1 MASEPPSSPSSAT
14 QRVGGDRKG
23 GFAREGLQN
32 IVVLGAGAWGT
43 ALAVMLTRSGHR
55 VTLCARREEAA
66 REIAAAR
73 ENRAHLPDVTLPA
86 QLAVTASWT
95 NAVAEAQ
102 IVVMAIPSRFARDSM
117 VPVASAIPHAAI
129 IVSATKGI
137 EADSLKTMTT
147 MLVELVPSARA
158 YGALSGPGFAAEV
171 ARGLPVALV
180 AASSNAEAAR
190 EVQHVFASQS
200 MRVYAGTDLTGVEL
214 CGAAKNV
221 IAVAAGI
228 SDGLALGSSARAA
241 VVTRG
246 LAELGRLIEAAGGRR
261 ETVMGLAGLGDIVL
275 TCTGDLSRNRS
286 FGLAFARGERNKSEL
301 VSGGVAEGVFN
312 AKSIRELARRHGVE
326 MPIVEA
332 VCRTLYEGES
342 PQAMVD
348 GLLSRALKSEF

>member
-1 MASEPPSSPSSAT
+1 MKT
-14 QRVGGDRKG
+14 
-23 GFAREGLQN
+23 QN

-43 ALAVMLTRSGHR
+43 ALAVMLTRSGYR
-55 VTLCARREEAA
+55 VTLCARREKAA
-66 REIAAAR
+66 REITGAR
-73 ENRAHLPDVTLPA
+73 ENRAHLRDVTLPA

-95 NAVAEAQ
+95 TAVADAQ

-117 VPVASAIPHAAI
+117 VPVASAIPRGALL
-129 IVSATKGI
+129 VSATKGI

-147 MLVELVPSARA
+147 MLAELVPSARA
-158 YGALSGPGFAAEV
+158 YAALSGPGFAAEV
-171 ARGLPVALV
+171 ARRLPVALV

-190 EVQHVFASQS
+190 EVQQTFASPS
-200 MRVYAGTDLTGVEL
+200 MRIYTSTDPTGVEL

-221 IAVAAGI
+221 IAIAAGM

-241 VVTRG
+241 VVTRAV
-246 LAELGRLIEAAGGRR
+246 AEIARLIQAAGGRR

-286 FGLAFARGERNKSEL
+286 YGLAFARGERDKIEL
-301 VSGGVAEGVFN
+301 ASGGVAEGVSN
-312 AKSIRELARRHGVE
+312 AKSIRELARRHRVE

-332 VCRTLYEGES
+332 VCRTLYEGEP